1 LIAIVDYGMG
11 NLRSVQKGFQKI
23 GLSVITTSSAEVI
36 REAKGI
42 VLPGVGAFRDCISN
56 LNKLNLIE
64 VIIKAIIEGK
74 PYLGICLGLQILFSE
89 SEEFGSCKGLD
100 ILKGKVVKF
109 QKINLKIP
117 HMGWN
122 IVNIKKESP
131 LFDSVPDKSYFY
143 FVHSYYVIPEDKD
156 IISATTEYGIE
167 FTSAIWKNNIMATQ
181 FHPEKSQKL
190 GLKILKNFVNFV
202 YET

>member
-1 LIAIVDYGMG
+1 MIAIVDYGMG